1 MRARPALNPP
11 VFGDPAQPQRRRRSP
26 STHFR
31 DSNGSATDVEL
42 AVALG
47 HGRPPE
53 WQHPREHAV
62 TEVQAGHL
70 SEDPLWSPDHPA
82 GPDVVGRAVP
92 GANQAA
98 VLIDAATR
106 QISAEVPAP
115 ARDREVAPTGVPD
128 GVAPSAHYLARLEIG
143 SCANP
148 LRAHRASFRVS
159 GLSISTLGRIGRRGN
174 RQRALSWAKEAA
186 PPRQT
191 PLPSANA
198 SWGGHVSALGSAALT
213 VVREPAQ
220 WGISLQRPLRVT
232 LRCRRRGQLT
242 CDIRRSAR
250 MSAGVKR
257 GTLASQN
264 CTFWSPAARIWS
276 RGEPRSSLGYFSLI
290 WRMPR
295 AFMPGSMIQAARAK
309 PMSAIPSSVFSP
321 GVS

>member
-26 STHFR
+26 STQFR

-62 TEVQAGHL
+62 TEIQAGHL

-106 QISAEVPAP
+106 QVSAEVPAS
-115 ARDREVAPTGVPD
+115 ARDREVAPAGVPD
-128 GVAPSAHYLARLEIG
+128 GVAPPAHHLARRGIG

-148 LRAHRASFRVS
+148 LRAHRAFFRVS
-159 GLSISTLGRIGRRGN
+159 GRSISTLGRIGRRGN
-174 RQRALSWAKEAA
+174 RQRALSWAKEAG

-191 PLPSANA
+191 PLTSANA
-198 SWGGHVSALGSAALT
+198 SWGGRVSALGSAALT
-213 VVREPAQ
+213 VVPAPGPVGHQ
-220 WGISLQRPLRVT
+220 P
-232 LRCRRRGQLT
+232 
-242 CDIRRSAR
+242 
-250 MSAGVKR
+250 
-257 GTLASQN
+257 
-264 CTFWSPAARIWS
+264 PAA
-276 RGEPRSSLGYFSLI
+276 L
-290 WRMPR
+290 
-295 AFMPGSMIQAARAK
+295 
-309 PMSAIPSSVFSP
+309 
-321 GVS
+321 

>member
-106 QISAEVPAP
+106 QVSAEVPAS
-115 ARDREVAPTGVPD
+115 ARDREVAPTGLP
-128 GVAPSAHYLARLEIG
+128 GWRSAAAPTLCALIAPPSAY
-143 SCANP
+143 
-148 LRAHRASFRVS
+148 
-159 GLSISTLGRIGRRGN
+159 
-174 RQRALSWAKEAA
+174 
-186 PPRQT
+186 
-191 PLPSANA
+191 
-198 SWGGHVSALGSAALT
+198 
-213 VVREPAQ
+213 PACRY
-220 WGISLQRPLRVT
+220 RP
-232 LRCRRRGQLT
+232 
-242 CDIRRSAR
+242 
-250 MSAGVKR
+250 
-257 GTLASQN
+257 
-264 CTFWSPAARIWS
+264 
-276 RGEPRSSLGYFSLI
+276 
-290 WRMPR
+290 
-295 AFMPGSMIQAARAK
+295 
-309 PMSAIPSSVFSP
+309 
-321 GVS
+321 

>member
-98 VLIDAATR
+98 VLIDTATR
-106 QISAEVPAP
+106 QVSAEVPAS

-128 GVAPSAHYLARLEIG
+128 GVAPIAHYLARLEIG

-174 RQRALSWAKEAA
+174 RQRALSWRKKL
-186 PPRQT
+186 PR
-191 PLPSANA
+191 
-198 SWGGHVSALGSAALT
+198 
-213 VVREPAQ
+213 PA
-220 WGISLQRPLRVT
+220 RP
-232 LRCRRRGQLT
+232 RCR
-242 CDIRRSAR
+242 A
-250 MSAGVKR
+250 
-257 GTLASQN
+257 
-264 CTFWSPAARIWS
+264 P
-276 RGEPRSSLGYFSLI
+276 
-290 WRMPR
+290 MPR
-295 AFMPGSMIQAARAK
+295 GAGAY
-309 PMSAIPSSVFSP
+309 
-321 GVS
+321 